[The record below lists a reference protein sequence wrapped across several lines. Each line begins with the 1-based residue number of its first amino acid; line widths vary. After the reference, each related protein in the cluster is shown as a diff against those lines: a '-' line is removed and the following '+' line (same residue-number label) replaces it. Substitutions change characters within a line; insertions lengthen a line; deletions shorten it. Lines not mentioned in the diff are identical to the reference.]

1 MKLCLFIKTNIR
13 TILEGVII
21 VMLMLLAGLEDF
33 SLGALP
39 YIFTCLGVIFL
50 NTYLLEKY

>member
-1 MKLCLFIKTNIR
+1 MKKRHLKSNIR
-13 TILEGVII
+13 TILGGVII

-39 YIFTCLGVIFL
+39 YIFTCLGIIFL

>member
-1 MKLCLFIKTNIR
+1 MKKRHLKSNIR

-21 VMLMLLAGLEDF
+21 VMLMLLAGLEDL